1 MEVSYV
7 FGKYIWMINKNNDV
21 DMNIIFRWIYFG
33 NEIVKKNYIVLIC
46 FFYLCNY
53 KWKKYF

>member
-33 NEIVKKNYIVLIC
+33 NEIVKKIIL
-46 FFYLCNY
+46 F
-53 KWKKYF
+53 